1 MGERDKRTGER
12 ARMPRVSRAEA
23 TSSAFRRNQWALSLA
38 QLFSGIGIATGFA
51 VGGILAERLTG
62 RTELAGFAQTASILG
77 AGILAVPLAR
87 LAVRRSRRLALSCG
101 YGLALAGALLIV
113 GAVIIGIDI
122 LFFVGMGCFG
132 AATAS
137 GLQSRY
143 AATDSAPEH
152 LRGSAMSV
160 VVWATT
166 IGSVLGPNLSEP
178 GARLGR
184 ALGIDP
190 LSGPFI
196 ISTVVFALAVVSVL
210 CMKTLTAVPHGSAE
224 AQASGATPARTARR
238 GGTWAAIRRSPG
250 ALKGLLSVVTGH
262 MIMVST
268 MVMTPLHMDHHGLGL
283 ELIGITIG
291 GHILGM
297 YGLSPVFGLLT
308 DKYSASA
315 VIGLGQGLFAIA
327 LVLGFIDALG
337 ESSFLRLSISLF
349 VLGLGWSACLI
360 AGSTLLTT
368 EIDDEHRVPVQGV
381 SDAGMNLGAAALAAL
396 AGPLLALGGFA
407 WITVMGFLVLAVAVL
422 VGVRARR
429 QSRHTADTAEMW
441 KDQRP

>member
-1 MGERDKRTGER
+1 MSKTTGHAAGRRT
-12 ARMPRVSRAEA
+12 
-23 TSSAFRRNQWALSLA
+23 FRRNQWALSLA

-77 AGILAVPLAR
+77 AGLLAVPLAR
-87 LAVRRSRRLALSCG
+87 VAVRRSRRLALSLG
-101 YGLALAGALLIV
+101 YGVALAGALLIV
-113 GAVIIGIDI
+113 GAVTAGIDL
-122 LFFVGMGCFG
+122 LFFLGMGCFG
-132 AATAS
+132 AATAA

-143 AATDSAPEH
+143 AATDSAPDH
-152 LRGSAMSV
+152 LKGSAMSV

-196 ISTVVFALAVVSVL
+196 ISTVVFACALLCVL
-210 CMKTLTAVPHGSAE
+210 CLRTLTAAPRADAAGAMGVLPPSPH
-224 AQASGATPARTARR
+224 R
-238 GGTWAAIRRSPG
+238 GGTWQAIRRSPG
-250 ALKGLLSVVTGH
+250 ALRGLLAVVTGH

-268 MVMTPLHMDHHGLGL
+268 MVMTPLHMDHHCLGL

-308 DKYSASA
+308 DRFSASA
-315 VIGLGQGLFAIA
+315 VIALGQGLFAIS

-337 ESSFLRLSISLF
+337 ESSFVRLSISLF
-349 VLGLGWSACLI
+349 ILGLGWSACLI
-360 AGSTLLTT
+360 AGSTLLTA
-368 EIDDEHRVPVQGV
+368 EIDEAHRVPVQGL
-381 SDAGMNLGAAALAAL
+381 SDAGMNLGAAGLAAL
-396 AGPLLALGGFA
+396 AGPLLAAGGFA
-407 WITVMGFLVLAVAVL
+407 WITIVGVLVL
-422 VGVRARR
+422 VGAVLASLGAGRR
-429 QSRHTADTAEMW
+429 SHHTADTAAMW
-441 KDQRP
+441 NGARP

>member
-1 MGERDKRTGER
+1 
-12 ARMPRVSRAEA
+12 MPRVSTAA
-23 TSSAFRRNQWALSLA
+23 TRSVFRRNQWALSLA

-62 RTELAGFAQTASILG
+62 RTEFAGFAQTASILG

-101 YGLALAGALLIV
+101 YTLALAGALLIV
-113 GAVIIGIDI
+113 GAVTIGIDF

-132 AATAS
+132 AATAA

-152 LRGSAMSV
+152 LKGSAMSV

-166 IGSVLGPNLSEP
+166 IGSVVGPNLSEP
-178 GARLGR
+178 GARLGQ

-190 LSGPFI
+190 LSGPFV
-196 ISTVVFALAVVSVL
+196 ISIVVFALAVLCVL
-210 CMKTLTAVPHGSAE
+210 CMRTLTTVPHSSAE
-224 AQASGATPARTARR
+224 AEASGTPRLASARR
-238 GGTWAAIRRSPG
+238 GGTWRAIRRSPG

-297 YGLSPVFGLLT
+297 YGLSPFFGLLT
-308 DKYSASA
+308 DRFSASA
-315 VIGLGQGLFAIA
+315 VIALGQALFAVS
-327 LVLGFIDALG
+327 LTLGLIDALG
-337 ESSFLRLSISLF
+337 ESSFVRLSIALF

-368 EIDDEHRVPVQGV
+368 EIDDEHRVPVQGL
-381 SDAGMNLGAAALAAL
+381 SDAGMNFGAAGLAAL

-407 WITVMGFLVLAVAVL
+407 WITAVGFVVLAVAVV
-422 VGVRARR
+422 VGIRARR
-429 QSRHTADTAEMW
+429 RSQHTGEPAEMW
-441 KDQRP
+441 NNQRP